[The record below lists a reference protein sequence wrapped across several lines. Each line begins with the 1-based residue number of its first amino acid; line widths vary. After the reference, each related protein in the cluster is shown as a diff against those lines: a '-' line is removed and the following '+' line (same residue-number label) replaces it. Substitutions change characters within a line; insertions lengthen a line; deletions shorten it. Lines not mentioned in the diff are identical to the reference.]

1 MPSTIKPVIGVTL
14 DAEEPG
20 GYSSAP
26 WYALRQ
32 NYCGALAEFGAAPL
46 ALPHLVDAVDRYL
59 DLCHGVVVTGGGFDV
74 DPALW
79 GASSVHE
86 TVKTK
91 PVRTQFEW
99 ALLKGAVDRDMPV
112 LGICGGEQL
121 LAAVLGG
128 TLVQHI
134 PAEIDGAL
142 DHSPERKVH
151 DPVGSVMA
159 HEVEVVPGT
168 LLARIAGLGR
178 FGVNSS
184 HHQAVKAA
192 GPNLVVSASAP
203 DGVVEAVEHPVRRFC
218 LGVQWHPEYLYGAAD
233 RAILAAFVAAC
244 AERAAR

>member
-1 MPSTIKPVIGVTL
+1 MPNAKPVIGVTL
-14 DAEEPG
+14 DAEQPG

-32 NYCGALAEFGAAPL
+32 NYCGSLAEFGATPL
-46 ALPHLVDAVDRYL
+46 ALPHLVDAADRYL
-59 DLCHGVVVTGGGFDV
+59 DLCQGIVVTGGGFDV
-74 DPALW
+74 DPSLY
-79 GASSVHE
+79 GAGSVHE

-99 ALLKGAVDRDMPV
+99 ALVQGAIARGMPV

-121 LAAVLGG
+121 LAVVLGG

-134 PAEIDGAL
+134 PAEIENAL

-151 DPVGSVMA
+151 DPVGSVAA
-159 HEVEVVPGT
+159 HEVAVAPGS
-168 LLARIAGLGR
+168 LLARIAGAAR

-184 HHQAVKAA
+184 HHQAVKSA
-192 GPNLVVSASAP
+192 GPSLIVSATAP
-203 DGVVEAVEHPVRRFC
+203 DGVVEAIEHPGQRFC
-218 LGVQWHPEYLYGAAD
+218 LGVQWHPEYLRGEAD

-244 AERAAR
+244 VA

>member
-1 MPSTIKPVIGVTL
+1 MPTAKPVIGVTL
-14 DAEEPG
+14 DAEEAG
-20 GYSSAP
+20 GYSSSP

-32 NYCGALAEFGAAPL
+32 NYCGSLAEFGAAPL

-59 DLCHGVVVTGGGFDV
+59 DLCDGIVVTGGGFDV
-74 DPALW
+74 DPMLW
-79 GASSVHE
+79 GAGSVHE

-99 ALLKGAVDRDMPV
+99 ALVRGAVARNLPV

-121 LAAVLGG
+121 LAVVLGG

-134 PAEIDGAL
+134 PAEIDNAL
-142 DHSPERKVH
+142 EHSPERKIH
-151 DPVGSVMA
+151 DPAGWVAA
-159 HEVEVVPGT
+159 HEVEVTPGT
-168 LLARIAGLGR
+168 LLARITGAAR

-192 GPNLVVSASAP
+192 GPDLVVSGVAP
-203 DGVVEAVEHPVRRFC
+203 DGVVEAVEHPGQRFC
-218 LGVQWHPEYLYGAAD
+218 LGVQWHPEYLRSEAD

-244 AERAAR
+244 AG

>member
-32 NYCGALAEFGAAPL
+32 NYCGSLAEFGAAPL

-203 DGVVEAVEHPVRRFC
+203 DGVVEAVEHPGRRFC